1 MDIAKIRKK
10 LKRGGRSKKPKGA
23 DERETPPPS
32 TPPDV
37 SSSDVGESAGKI
49 ISPPQE
55 AMPLE
60 DSLLVGDTANIT
72 PAFVD
77 EDEEDVPV
85 MELLTFK
92 VSGQTYAFRV
102 EDIQEILRNQT
113 ITPVPGTAPFLSGI
127 TSLRGTIIP
136 VMDMGR
142 RLVMDK
148 KYDYGNKAKIVV
160 LYGPKGSIGV
170 LLDSAVKVLT
180 VAVTS
185 VDWTYEGL
193 SEEEMRFIS
202 GVTRDNGRL
211 VFIIDVKELFHFSG
225 EVEAR

>member
-10 LKRGGRSKKPKGA
+10 LKRGGRSKKGKGA
-23 DERETPPPS
+23 DGQETPPPT
-32 TPPDV
+32 TPPDA
-37 SSSDVGESAGKI
+37 SSSDDKETAGKI
-49 ISPPQE
+49 ISPPTKAE
-55 AMPLE
+55 PPEGGLP
-60 DSLLVGDTANIT
+60 VGDGTPIP
-72 PAFVD
+72 PAFDD

-85 MELLTFK
+85 MELLAFT
-92 VSGQTYAFRV
+92 VSGQPYAFRV
-102 EDIQEILRNQT
+102 EDVQEILRSQT
-113 ITPVPGTAPFLSGI
+113 ITPVPGTALFLSGI

-142 RLVMDK
+142 RLAMDNE
-148 KYDYGNKAKIVV
+148 YDYGSKAKIVV

-185 VDWTYEGL
+185 VDWSSEGL
-193 SEEEMRFIS
+193 SEEEMRFVS

-211 VFIIDVKELFHFSG
+211 VFIVDVEELFHFSG
-225 EVEAR
+225 MVEAR